1 MEIAPRLDCRS
12 YLLIAS
18 NHFTRIFFFID
29 IHARISRMMSTPLLL
44 NNRYQ
49 VEGRIGSG
57 GMAEVYRA
65 QDIMLERVVAI
76 KLLREDFAKDP
87 AFRERFRQE
96 AKAAANLS
104 HPNIVTIHDFGFDD
118 QQIFIV
124 MEYVPGTDLKTILES
139 RHGLTITEALRL
151 MIQACAGV
159 GYAHRAGLIHCD
171 VKPHNMIVTPDQRL
185 KVTDFGIA
193 RALAS
198 IHLQETPNVV
208 WGSPQYFSP
217 EQASGLTPSPASDVY
232 SLGVVF
238 YEMLTGRL
246 PFTGNTAAELSNLH
260 RTAAPVDPTQYNPM
274 IPPAVAQACL
284 KVLSKEPSARY
295 RTADQFGRVL
305 ISISNTLKSAR
316 SESIITGETVPAAIT
331 NPSRT
336 NSTIQT
342 QHVPVVRSA
351 PVQSTQR
358 AEPAQPLVN
367 NTYVS
372 RSLPGST
379 QSKNARNSQA
389 IDWGMWALVILMVI
403 ALGGLIPFWVWIYFL
418 YYPLG

>member
-1 MEIAPRLDCRS
+1 MEICLRLDCRS
-12 YLLIAS
+12 YRPIAS
-18 NHFTRIFFFID
+18 NHFTRIFIFIH
-29 IHARISRMMSTPLLL
+29 IHARIIRTMSSPVLL

-65 QDIMLERVVAI
+65 RDLMLERVVAV
-76 KLLREDFAKDP
+76 KLLREDFARDP

-124 MEYVPGTDLKTILES
+124 MEYIPGTDLKTILES
-139 RHGLTITEALRL
+139 RRGLSVEESLHL

-159 GYAHRAGLIHCD
+159 GYAHRAGLVHCD
-171 VKPHNMIVTPDQRL
+171 IKPHNMIVTPDQRL

-198 IHLQETPNVV
+198 IQKEETSNIV

-217 EQASGLTPSPASDVY
+217 EQAAGRPPSPASDVY
-232 SLGVVF
+232 GLGVVF

-246 PFTGNTAAELSNLH
+246 PFIGSTAAELSNLH
-260 RTAAPVDPTQYNPM
+260 RTASPAPPTEFNPH
-274 IPPAVAQACL
+274 IPPVVEQACL

-305 ISISNTLKSAR
+305 ISISSALKAAP
-316 SESIITGETVPAAIT
+316 IQDNPVLTAAPGDAGHPIMTPA
-331 NPSRT
+331 S
-336 NSTIQT
+336 STIQT
-342 QHVPVVRSA
+342 QPVPVVTPRPA
-351 PVQSTQR
+351 PPVDP
-358 AEPAQPLVN
+358 PAYSPKPLPQTTRRVN
-367 NTYVS
+367 PRT
-372 RSLPGST
+372 SLD
-379 QSKNARNSQA
+379 
-389 IDWGMWALVILMVI
+389 IDWGTWALVVLMVI
-403 ALGGLIPFWVWIYFL
+403 SLGGLIPFWVWIYFL
-418 YYPLG
+418 YHPIGK

>member
-1 MEIAPRLDCRS
+1 M
-12 YLLIAS
+12 S
-18 NHFTRIFFFID
+18 N
-29 IHARISRMMSTPLLL
+29 PGLL

-49 VEGRIGSG
+49 IEGRIGSG

-65 QDIMLERVVAI
+65 RDLMLERTVAV
-76 KLLREDFAKDP
+76 KLLREDFSQDP

-124 MEYVPGTDLKTILES
+124 MEYIPGTDLKTILES
-139 RHGLTITEALRL
+139 RGKLNVDEALRL
-151 MIQACAGV
+151 IIQACAGV

-198 IHLQETPNVV
+198 IHPQEVNNVV

-217 EQASGLTPSPASDVY
+217 EQASGHPPSPASDVY
-232 SLGVVF
+232 GLGVVL

-246 PFTGNTAAELSNLH
+246 PFIANTAAELARMH
-260 RTAAPVDPTQYNPM
+260 RLVAP
-274 IPPAVAQACL
+274 IPPSQLNPLIPLNLEQACL

-305 ISISNTLKSAR
+305 ISLSPSIYVAPSFGASDCDTHRGRVEPFTR
-316 SESIITGETVPAAIT
+316 SITACSYPDVSRPAA
-331 NPSRT
+331 N
-336 NSTIQT
+336 
-342 QHVPVVRSA
+342 
-351 PVQSTQR
+351 
-358 AEPAQPLVN
+358 
-367 NTYVS
+367 
-372 RSLPGST
+372 
-379 QSKNARNSQA
+379 
-389 IDWGMWALVILMVI
+389 
-403 ALGGLIPFWVWIYFL
+403 
-418 YYPLG
+418 